1 MLLARARVLAACA
14 AALSCTRRPPGA
26 VAVGTLSVSD
36 GNLARVPELAMPAE
50 LVRKEM
56 KAALERTRHFAVRE
70 GASARVRLELESA
83 RRLAGGEGAV
93 ADVQLIL
100 ELTAASPEGEPERTV
115 SEGAGRAVS
124 AADAGTEA
132 HTRLAAFEGALRGA
146 LDDAARG
153 LAWQLES
160 RRKTDDEL
168 SRDLGDADA
177 RVRDYAIRALADRR
191 SPAVV
196 PQLIARLEDD
206 NPAVA
211 LRAVGALVAIGDRRA
226 VEPLIEITRK
236 RPPQLVAP
244 VLYAPPSLGGP
255 TAGAFLYTLECSD
268 PDDAVRHAATDAL
281 AELRRKR
288 DEASAHDANPTRP
301 PPTTPP
307 RRAGGPLD
315 AVRAPPAGAPPLQAR
330 RDSRQALRRAGRR
343 SGRVLSARG
352 GQFLDVRVHAGR
364 AARNHPDRRARRAVV
379 RR

>member
-1 MLLARARVLAACA
+1 MLLPRARVLAACA
-14 AALSCTRRPPGA
+14 AALSCNRLPPGA

-36 GNLARVPELAMPAE
+36 GNLARVPELTMSADQ
-50 LVRKEM
+50 VRKEM
-56 KAALERTRHFAVRE
+56 KSALERTRHFALRE
-70 GASARVRLELESA
+70 GGSARVRLDLESA
-83 RRLAGGEGAV
+83 RRLSGGEGAIT
-93 ADVQLIL
+93 DVQLVL
-100 ELTAASPEGEPERTV
+100 ELTAASPEGEAERTV
-115 SEGAGRAVS
+115 SEGSGRSAS

-132 HTRLAAFEGALRGA
+132 DVRLAAFEGALRGA

-226 VEPLIEITRK
+226 VEPLIEMTRK
-236 RPPQLVAP
+236 RPPQLVAQ
-244 VLYAPPSLGGP
+244 VLYALASLGGP
-255 TAGAFLYTLECSD
+255 TAEAFLYTLESGA
-268 PDDAVRHAATDAL
+268 PDDEVRHAATEAL

-301 PPTTPP
+301 
-307 RRAGGPLD
+307 
-315 AVRAPPAGAPPLQAR
+315 
-330 RDSRQALRRAGRR
+330 R
-343 SGRVLSARG
+343 S
-352 GQFLDVRVHAGR
+352 H
-364 AARNHPDRRARRAVV
+364 
-379 RR
+379 

>member
-1 MLLARARVLAACA
+1 MLLSRARVLAACA
-14 AALSCTRRPPGA
+14 AALSCNRLPPGA

-36 GNLARVPELAMPAE
+36 GNLARVPELGLPADQ
-50 LVRKEM
+50 VRKEM
-56 KAALERTRHFAVRE
+56 RAALERTRHFAVRD
-70 GASARVRLELESA
+70 GASARVRLEVESA
-83 RRLAGGEGAV
+83 RRLAGGEGAA

-115 SEGAGRAVS
+115 SEGAGRSAS
-124 AADAGTEA
+124 AADAGAEA
-132 HTRLAAFEGALRGA
+132 SARLASFEGALRGA

-168 SRDLGDADA
+168 SRDLGDTDA

-226 VEPLIEITRK
+226 VEPLIEMTRK
-236 RPPQLVAP
+236 RPPQLVAQ
-244 VLYAPPSLGGP
+244 VLYALASLGGP
-255 TAGAFLYTLECSD
+255 TAEAFLYTLESGA
-268 PDDAVRHAATDAL
+268 PDDEVRHAATDAL

-301 PPTTPP
+301 
-307 RRAGGPLD
+307 
-315 AVRAPPAGAPPLQAR
+315 
-330 RDSRQALRRAGRR
+330 R
-343 SGRVLSARG
+343 S
-352 GQFLDVRVHAGR
+352 H
-364 AARNHPDRRARRAVV
+364 
-379 RR
+379 